1 MTRLPP
7 LLGLGIALAAL
18 MPAGPARAIPGQS
31 TTPNGAAF
39 ASACAGNGFLG
50 TSAVGNAPNGGV
62 SSSFGTP
69 PSQVNLNCTMAT
81 SGVGGT
87 AATGPVTGSGTYGI
101 NNNPHSGAAQAT
113 ITPGS
118 IKLQATNSGSSAD
131 GFSGA
136 AAQGGWNDSLTVTGG
151 VPGQGAILALPFHVH
166 GNLSASAQNANAL
179 FQLQVYRNNSPVNAG
194 SAAAWSL
201 FNNANAEFNPFFNG
215 VTLAEGNFLSS
226 WDTQML
232 PYAAVHYGNSTQT
245 VDSLAVDETVWFFV
259 PFTWGTPFTF
269 GLYAYAAASE
279 TASGGPVV
287 QNTASVAFQNTIT
300 LVSGAYAL
308 AGNGNGPAVGG
319 LSISATSGVDYLA
332 GVAVMPA
339 PPVLPMI
346 GLGLAVLGLA
356 RRGKAVP
363 V

>member
-1 MTRLPP
+1 MTRLPR
-7 LLGLGIALAAL
+7 LLALAAAL
-18 MPAGPARAIPGQS
+18 AAALPAAPARAIPGQS

-50 TSAVGNAPNGGV
+50 TTGVGNAPNNGV

-69 PSQVNLNCTMAT
+69 PSQVNLTCTHTT

-87 AATGPVTGSGTYGI
+87 AATGPITASGTYGI

-151 VPGQGAILALPFHVH
+151 VPGQQAILALPFHVH

-179 FQLQVYRNNSPVNAG
+179 FQVQAYRNNGAITSG

-201 FNNANAEFNPFFNG
+201 FNNANAEFNPVLNM

-226 WDTQML
+226 WTSQML
-232 PYAAVHYGNSTQT
+232 PYAAVHYGASALT

-287 QNTASVAFQNTIT
+287 QNTAVVEFQNTIT

-308 AGNGNGPAVGG
+308 PGNGIGPAIGG
-319 LSISATSGVDYLA
+319 LSISATSGLDYLA
-332 GVAVMPA
+332 AVPA
-339 PPVLPMI
+339 PP
-346 GLGLAVLGLA
+346 GLAVMGVALVALGWC
-356 RRGKAVP
+356 RKKAVLF
-363 V
+363 

>member
-7 LLGLGIALAAL
+7 LLALGVALATL
-18 MPAGPARAIPGQS
+18 MPASPARAIPGQS

-50 TSAVGNAPNGGV
+50 TTAVGNAPNGGV
-62 SSSFGTP
+62 SSSFGTA
-69 PSQVNLNCTMAT
+69 PSQVNLNCTHTT

-87 AATGPVTGSGTYGI
+87 AATGSVTGSGTYGI
-101 NNNPHSGAAQAT
+101 NNNLHSGAAQAT

-118 IKLQATNSGSSAD
+118 IKLKASNSGSSAD

-166 GNLSASAQNANAL
+166 GTLSASAQNANAL
-179 FQLQVYRNNSPVNAG
+179 FQLQVYRNNSPINA
-194 SAAAWSL
+194 SSSAAWSL
-201 FNNANAEFNPFFNG
+201 FNNANAEFNPVFNG

-232 PYAAVHYGNSTQT
+232 PYAAVHYGASALT
-245 VDSLAVDETVWFFV
+245 VSSLAVDETVWFFV

-287 QNTASVAFQNTIT
+287 QNTAAVAFQNTIT

-308 AGNGNGPAVGG
+308 PGNGVGPAIGG
-319 LSISATSGVDYLA
+319 LAISATSGLDYLA
-332 GVAVMPA
+332 AVPA
-339 PPVLPMI
+339 PP
-346 GLGLAVLGLA
+346 GLAVMGVALVALGW
-356 RRGKAVP
+356 RRKKAVLF
-363 V
+363 